1 MSAVAVPRIA
11 APARSSRKRR
21 GRFSPTQGALYAV
34 LAIIAVVYISPFL
47 IQVVTS
53 VKTEPDA
60 ATNPM
65 SMIPNPV
72 SFAALNKLLLNSDFP
87 HWFLISA
94 VVSVCVM
101 LGRVLFDSAAG
112 YALARLHFRGRNLV
126 FGALIGIMAVPGVAL
141 LIPRFL
147 VLRQVGLYDT
157 LPGIILPFFA
167 DAAGVFIMKNF
178 FEGIPVAVEESARV
192 DGANI
197 FRTYWS
203 VVLPMAR
210 PALVT
215 ILIMSFQGS
224 WNELQ
229 QFIVSAQRPELINLT
244 KGVALLISGQLGQ
257 GTQYPLKLAAA
268 TLMTIPVAIIFFI
281 FQKRIMN
288 NATGAVK
295 E

>member
-1 MSAVAVPRIA
+1 MTAVPLPTAGVA
-11 APARSSRKRR
+11 ASPRRSRR
-21 GRFSPTQGALYAV
+21 RALRPTQGALYVV
-34 LAIIAVVYISPFL
+34 LVLIAVVYITPFL
-47 IQVVTS
+47 IQVTTS

-60 ATNPM
+60 ANNPL
-65 SMIPNPV
+65 SLVPNPL
-72 SFAALNKLLLNSDFP
+72 SFAALNKLFLNSDFP

-101 LGRVLFDSAAG
+101 VGRVLFDSAAG

-126 FGALIGIMAVPGVAL
+126 FGALIGIMAVPSVAL

-192 DGANI
+192 DGASI

-281 FQKRIMN
+281 FQKRLMN